1 MNKVLNIKK
10 ILVVLSVIAISFTA
24 FPAINYVGAWAAC
37 LSCSPISSKVV
48 EENGQIMFT
57 LKYTNDINKI
67 TLTQADLRL
76 DGFTANINIGIS
88 GNNRVITLSNI
99 KNKAGSSATKRVYVS
114 GGTAVSSDGQ
124 LANAVQTESFT
135 IKETQQEPTD
145 NVAPVATISGPSVSQ
160 VYAGGTVVYK
170 ITYTDN
176 VGIKAITLNAN
187 DVRLSGFTASK
198 NVSISGNVAT
208 ITLSNIQ
215 GTVGGNKTIYVS
227 GGTAIDAQGN
237 LCNAVTGSAFSIV
250 NKSVTPD
257 NPDDGNNNNNNTNT
271 DNNNNNTNNGK
282 PSDWVANPNT
292 GK

>member
-10 ILVVLSVIAISFTA
+10 VVVILSIIAISFTA

-48 EENGQIMFT
+48 EENGQVIFT

-67 TLTQADLRL
+67 TLTKADLRL
-76 DGFTANINIGIS
+76 DGFTADINIGIS
-88 GNNRVITLSNI
+88 GNNRVITLSNV

-135 IKETQQEPTD
+135 IEGSKQKD
-145 NVAPVATISGPSVSQ
+145 SVAPVATISGPSTAN
-160 VYAGGTVVYK
+160 VYAGGTVVYT

-176 VGIKAITLNAN
+176 VSIKAITLNAN
-187 DVRLSGFTASK
+187 DVRLSGFNATK
-198 NVSISGNVAT
+198 NVSINGNVAT
-208 ITLSNIQ
+208 VTLSNIQ
-215 GTVGGNKTIYVS
+215 GAIGGNKTIYVS
-227 GGTAIDAQGN
+227 GGTAIDAEGN
-237 LCNAVTGSAFSIV
+237 LCNAVTGSAFSIIKKNV
-250 NKSVTPD
+250 AQENNDNKKEE
-257 NPDDGNNNNNNTNT
+257 
-271 DNNNNNTNNGK
+271 DNNKKEENKK
-282 PSDWVANPNT
+282 PGDWVANPNT

>member
-1 MNKVLNIKK
+1 MNKVLNIKR
-10 ILVVLSVIAISFTA
+10 ILVVLSIIAISFAA

-48 EENGQIMFT
+48 EENGQVIFT
-57 LKYTNDINKI
+57 LKYTNDINII
-67 TLTQADLRL
+67 TLTEADLRL
-76 DGFTANINIGIS
+76 DGFTADINIGIS

-124 LANAVQTESFT
+124 LSNAVQTESFT
-135 IKETQQEPTD
+135 IQGAQAKD
-145 NVAPVATISGPSVSQ
+145 SVAPVATISGPSVVN
-160 VYAGGTVVYK
+160 VYAGGTVVYT

-187 DVRLSGFTASK
+187 DIRLSGFTATK
-198 NVSISGNVAT
+198 NVSINGNVAT

-215 GTVGGNKTIYVS
+215 GNVGGNKTIYVS

-237 LCNAVTGSAFSIV
+237 LCNAVTGSAFSIIKKNV
-250 NKSVTPD
+250 VQE
-257 NPDDGNNNNNNTNT
+257 NNNKDDNKKDNNT
-271 DNNNNNTNNGK
+271 K

>member
-1 MNKVLNIKK
+1 MMKVLNIKK
-10 ILVVLSVIAISFTA
+10 ILVVLSIVAISFAA
-24 FPAINYVGAWAAC
+24 FPAMNYVGAWAAC

-48 EENGQIMFT
+48 EENGQIIFT

-67 TLTQADLRL
+67 TLTEADLRL

-99 KNKAGSSATKRVYVS
+99 QNKAGSSATKRVYVS

-124 LANAVQTESFT
+124 LANAVQTESF
-135 IKETQQEPTD
+135 IIEGSQATD
-145 NVAPVATISGPSVSQ
+145 SVAPVATISGPSASQ
-160 VYAGGTVVYK
+160 VYAGGTVVYTV
-170 ITYTDN
+170 TYTDN

-187 DVRLSGFTASK
+187 DIRLSGFSATK
-198 NVSISGNVAT
+198 NVSINGNVAT

-215 GTVGGNKTIYVS
+215 GTVGGNKTVYVS

-237 LCNAVTGSAFSIV
+237 LCNAVTGRAFSIITKTV
-250 NKSVTPD
+250 VTPE
-257 NPDDGNNNNNNTNT
+257 NT
-271 DNNNNNTNNGK
+271 DNNDNDNNTDNGK